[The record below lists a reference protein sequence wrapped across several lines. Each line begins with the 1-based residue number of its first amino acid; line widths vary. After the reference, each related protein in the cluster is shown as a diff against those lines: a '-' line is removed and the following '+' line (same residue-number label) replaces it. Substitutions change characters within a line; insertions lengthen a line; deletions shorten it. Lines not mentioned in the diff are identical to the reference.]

1 MQQRTK
7 FLQVSLVRAFYPA
20 RFQVTLVPFAAL
32 EASLVTE
39 ITCWVEVVVNCAR
52 FCLTGRHF
60 KSFPK
65 ETTKKKTNENRN
77 KRKMN

>member
-52 FCLTGRHF
+52 FCFTGRHF

-65 ETTKKKTNENRN
+65 ETTKKKQTKTGIKE
-77 KRKMN
+77 K